1 MSPPRLKL
9 SLTTRIFLGY
19 AVVLVTFG
27 AVSLFS
33 VTELRRSQLEIRLV
47 SEGYLRLS
55 QTVAAIE
62 TFQANQARDTERLRD
77 EQSVETRRALIR
89 LARLY
94 FPGLMAEKLDDGKAT
109 ATKLLEF
116 APDSE
121 RPYVLDVVKKFSE
134 LKVRF
139 AEYEQQ
145 ADQVFTVL
153 EAPSPDWEKA
163 GARLDQLQQMEN
175 ALSSTI
181 RLLHG
186 SLEARIH
193 ERVRQAQERERRTGA
208 AIILLP
214 VVAIIVGL
222 LATGFAARSLRPVR
236 TLIEGVSRIGRGDY
250 EAKLGITGEDEI
262 AVLAREF
269 DAMARA
275 LKEREAQLQQKQQEL
290 VRAERL
296 AAMGRVSAQVAH
308 EVRNPLSSIG
318 LNVEMIQ
325 EQLEGASFPT
335 KEAALEANELLAAV
349 IREVDRVTEITE
361 DYLRLARL
369 PTPVLRQEEVVP
381 LLESVVDFAAEELE
395 RAKIEVKR
403 EWSDAAL
410 FVSADEGQL
419 KQVFVNLVRNAREA
433 MAGGGVLTLSAR
445 RRAGQVE
452 IAVADTGPGM
462 GADVQGRLF
471 EPFFTTKQG
480 GTGLGLSLSRQI
492 VEAHGG
498 QIAVDTQPGRGTRF
512 LISLPAS

>member
-1 MSPPRLKL
+1 MSPPTLKL

-33 VTELRRSQLEIRLV
+33 VTELRRSQVEIRLV

-62 TFQANQARDTERLRD
+62 TFQANQAKDTERLRD

-94 FPGLMAEKLDDGKAT
+94 FPGLMAQKLEDGQAT
-109 ATKLLEF
+109 AARSLEF
-116 APDSE
+116 APDTE
-121 RPYVLDVVKKFSE
+121 RAYVQDVVKKFQE
-134 LKVRF
+134 LKARF
-139 AEYEQQ
+139 GEYEQE
-145 ADQVFTVL
+145 ADQVFLLL
-153 EAPSPDWEKA
+153 EAPSPDWDVA
-163 GARLDQLQQMEN
+163 HRRLDQLQQLEN
-175 ALSSTI
+175 SLSSAI

-193 ERVRQAQERERRTGA
+193 ERVRKAQERERRTGV
-208 AIILLP
+208 AIIVLP

-250 EAKLGITGEDEI
+250 EAKLGISGEDEI

-269 DAMARA
+269 DAMASA
-275 LKEREAQLQQKQQEL
+275 LKEREAQLKQKQQEL
-290 VRAERL
+290 LRAERL

-325 EQLEGASFPT
+325 EQLESASFAT
-335 KEAALEANELLAAV
+335 KESAQEAKELLAAV

-369 PTPVLRQEEVVP
+369 PSPVLRQEEIVP
-381 LLESVVDFAAEELE
+381 LLDSVVDFAAEELE
-395 RAKIEVKR
+395 RAKVSVTR
-403 EWSDAAL
+403 EWGPGAL
-410 FVSADEGQL
+410 VVSADEAQL
-419 KQVFVNLVRNAREA
+419 RQVFVNLVRNAREA
-433 MAGGGVLTLSAR
+433 MTDGGQLTLTAQR
-445 RRAGQVE
+445 KDGVVE
-452 IAVADTGPGM
+452 IGVADSGPGM
-462 GADVQGRLF
+462 GPDVQGRLF
-471 EPFFTTKQG
+471 EPFFTTKEG

-498 QIAVDTQPGRGTRF
+498 QITVTSQPGHGTRF
-512 LISLPAS
+512 VITLPAA